1 MATTNVKGLA
11 ELQAMLNTLPAK
23 MERNIL
29 RSALRQGANV
39 VMRKARENITADG
52 SEETGLMRKG
62 IKVRTQA
69 KRGTVIASVRA
80 TGKHAYLANWI
91 EHGVQPHSIA
101 KGAKAGSSKGQDGT
115 PHPGFAPKPFLRTAL
130 DTEMQAATIA
140 VGNTIK
146 ARLLTKAGIDTPM
159 IEVEAA

>member
-101 KGAKAGSSKGQDGT
+101 KGAKAGSGKGQDGT

-140 VGNTIK
+140 VGNAIK

>member
-62 IKVRTQA
+62 IKVSTGGR
-69 KRGTVIASVRA
+69 KGSVIARVRA
-80 TGKHAYLANWI
+80 TGPHAYLANWI

-101 KGAKAGSSKGQDGT
+101 KGAKVASGKGQDGKL
-115 PHPGFAPKPFLRTAL
+115 HPGFNEKPFLRPAL

-146 ARLLTKAGIDTPM
+146 ARLLTKAGLNTPM